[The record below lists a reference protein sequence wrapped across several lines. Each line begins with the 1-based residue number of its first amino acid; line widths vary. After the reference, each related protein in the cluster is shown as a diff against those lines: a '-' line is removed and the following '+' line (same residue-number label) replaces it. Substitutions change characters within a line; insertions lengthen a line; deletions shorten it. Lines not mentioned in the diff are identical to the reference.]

1 MSAKTVEDIAL
12 TLIPGIGVKGVVHL
26 LEVFGSAERVFA
38 ASEEELA
45 GRAALRRDLAQ
56 RIVRR
61 EGFAA
66 AEHEA
71 AHCVRHGLCAVA
83 STDGA
88 YPSLLRETPD
98 YPHIIY
104 VKGDPAVLA
113 GPCVSVVGT
122 RDASAYG
129 QKMCA
134 RIVHELIERV
144 PGVCIVSGLAFGI
157 DAAAHRAALEAGGA
171 TAAVLPCPLPDVVP
185 AQHTALAREILER
198 GGALV
203 TELHSQVKQKGA
215 FYLARNRII
224 AGLAAGTVVVESPCG
239 GGSLMTAHCADGY
252 GRSVMAVPGR
262 ADDPSSRGAN
272 LLIRNHKAQLVL
284 SAADVVEELMWDVD
298 LPGAAARAER
308 ARPELTAAEASL
320 LASFPAS
327 DAVTLDELVV
337 RTGQGAPELSAVLLG
352 LEMAGAVR
360 QLPGNRYLRL
370 L

>member
-1 MSAKTVEDIAL
+1 MPYRLEVSAARRNRALSSFRVCKYTKISKNSKTSAQLLRFFVKYLPLHYRNRHYVRQDRRRYCAYADSRNRSKGASCTCWRCSARRSVSSPHRRRSWRGGPHCAATWRSGSCGARASRRPSAKRPIA
-12 TLIPGIGVKGVVHL
+12 
-26 LEVFGSAERVFA
+26 FA
-38 ASEEELA
+38 TAWAPWLP
-45 GRAALRRDLAQ
+45 
-56 RIVRR
+56 
-61 EGFAA
+61 
-66 AEHEA
+66 
-71 AHCVRHGLCAVA
+71 
-83 STDGA
+83 TDGA

-134 RIVHELIERV
+134 RIVHELVERV

-157 DAAAHRAALEAGGA
+157 DAAARIVRPLRPEARPR
-171 TAAVLPCPLPDVVP
+171 PCCP
-185 AQHTALAREILER
+185 ARCRTSCRHSTRPLAREILER

-215 FYLARNRII
+215 FTWRATASSQGSPRARSSWSR
-224 AGLAAGTVVVESPCG
+224 ACG

-272 LLIRNHKAQLVL
+272 LLIRNHK
-284 SAADVVEELMWDVD
+284 
-298 LPGAAARAER
+298 
-308 ARPELTAAEASL
+308 
-320 LASFPAS
+320 
-327 DAVTLDELVV
+327 
-337 RTGQGAPELSAVLLG
+337 QGATRAPRPQTWWRS
-352 LEMAGAVR
+352 
-360 QLPGNRYLRL
+360 
-370 L
+370 

>member
-66 AEHEA
+66 AEREA

-157 DAAAHRAALEAGGA
+157 DVRRLRPEARPR
-171 TAAVLPCPLPDVVP
+171 PCCPARCRTSCRHSTRPL
-185 AQHTALAREILER
+185 
-198 GGALV
+198 
-203 TELHSQVKQKGA
+203 
-215 FYLARNRII
+215 
-224 AGLAAGTVVVESPCG
+224 
-239 GGSLMTAHCADGY
+239 
-252 GRSVMAVPGR
+252 
-262 ADDPSSRGAN
+262 
-272 LLIRNHKAQLVL
+272 
-284 SAADVVEELMWDVD
+284 
-298 LPGAAARAER
+298 R
-308 ARPELTAAEASL
+308 ARS
-320 LASFPAS
+320 SN
-327 DAVTLDELVV
+327 
-337 RTGQGAPELSAVLLG
+337 
-352 LEMAGAVR
+352 GAVR
-360 QLPGNRYLRL
+360 WSRSFTRR
-370 L
+370 